1 MDLDLKG
8 SKVAVTGGSR
18 GIGKSIATLFAAE
31 GCDVSICARGPETIE
46 KTRAEIE
53 SHGVKS
59 FGTALQGRDGEAVR
73 TWTRDTCDAFG
84 GLDVLVCSLSA
95 GGGTNDER
103 YWYRSFE
110 IDLMSATRAVEEAYP
125 HLKSSEN
132 AAILVVSSMAAAE
145 TFVSPMAYNSMK
157 AALITWSKQLA
168 EQFAPK
174 GIRVNCLEPG
184 PTMFPG
190 SNWEMIKV
198 ARSRTYSG
206 VLRQQP
212 TRRMAEA
219 EEIARSA
226 VFLCSPAARWVTG
239 ATLRVDGGYTKGV
252 QF

>member
-1 MDLDLKG
+1 MDLGLKG
-8 SKVAVTGGSR
+8 MKAAVTGGSR
-18 GIGKSIATLFAAE
+18 GIGKSIATLLAEE
-31 GCDVSICARGPETIE
+31 GCDVSICARGEEAIAA
-46 KTRAEIE
+46 TRAEIE
-53 SHGVKS
+53 GHGVRS
-59 FGTALQGRDGEAVR
+59 FGAALQGRDGDSVR
-73 TWTRDTCDAFG
+73 QWTRDTCESFG
-84 GLDVLVCSLSA
+84 GLDLLVCSLSA
-95 GGGTNDER
+95 GGGTNEER

-125 HLKSSEN
+125 HLKKSDN
-132 AAILVVSSMAAAE
+132 ASILIISSMAAAE

-157 AALITWSKQLA
+157 AALVTWSKQLA
-168 EQFAPK
+168 EQYAPK
-174 GIRVNCLEPG
+174 GIRVNCLQPG

-226 VFLCSPAARWVTG
+226 VFLASPAAQWVTG

>member
-1 MDLDLKG
+1 MDLGLKG
-8 SKVAVTGGSR
+8 MKAAVTGGSR
-18 GIGKSIATLFAAE
+18 GIGKSIATLLAQE
-31 GCDVSICARGPETIE
+31 GCDVSICARGEEAIAA
-46 KTRAEIE
+46 TRAEIE
-53 SHGVKS
+53 GHGVRS
-59 FGTALQGRDGEAVR
+59 FGVSLQGRDGDSVR
-73 TWTRDTCDAFG
+73 QWTRDTCDSFG

-95 GGGTNDER
+95 GGGTNEER

-125 HLKSSEN
+125 HLKKSANGS
-132 AAILVVSSMAAAE
+132 ILIMSSMAAAE

-157 AALITWSKQLA
+157 AALVTWSKHLA
-168 EQFAPK
+168 EHYAPK
-174 GIRVNCLEPG
+174 GIRVNCLQPG

-198 ARSRTYSG
+198 ARSRTFSG

-212 TRRMAEA
+212 TRRMGEA

-226 VFLCSPAARWVTG
+226 VFLASPAARWVTG

>member
-1 MDLDLKG
+1 MELGLNGMKA
-8 SKVAVTGGSR
+8 AVTGGSR
-18 GIGKSIATLFAAE
+18 GIGKAIATLLAKE
-31 GCDVSICARGPETIE
+31 GCDVSICARGEESIAA
-46 KTRAEIE
+46 TRAEIE

-59 FGTALQGRDGEAVR
+59 HGTALQGRDGESVR
-73 TWTRDTCDAFG
+73 GWMRETCDVFG
-84 GLDVLVCSLSA
+84 GLDLLVCSLSA

-110 IDLMSATRAVEEAYP
+110 IDVMSAMRSVDEAYP
-125 HLKSSEN
+125 HLKKSGNGS
-132 AAILVVSSMAAAE
+132 ILVISSMAAAE
-145 TFVSPMAYNSMK
+145 TFVAPMAYNAMK
-157 AALITWSKQLA
+157 ASLVTWSKQLA
-168 EQFAPK
+168 EQYAPK

-212 TRRMAEA
+212 TRRMGEVD
-219 EEIARSA
+219 EIARSA
-226 VFLCSPAARWVTG
+226 VFLASPAASWVTG